1 MMGSLQEPPRVNSAI
16 SPRRRQK
23 TGTMTRIVLLIS
35 FIILFSRLIFI
46 LPAAFEHHQ
55 QQKAIPEPVTA
66 TSNDTR

>member
-1 MMGSLQEPPRVNSAI
+1 MNSAI

-35 FIILFSRLIFI
+35 FIILVSRLIFI

-55 QQKAIPEPVTA
+55 QQKTIPEPVVIT
-66 TSNDTR
+66 TGDTR

>member
-1 MMGSLQEPPRVNSAI
+1 MNSAI

-46 LPAAFEHHQ
+46 LPAAFELHQ
-55 QQKAIPEPVTA
+55 QL
-66 TSNDTR
+66 

>member
-1 MMGSLQEPPRVNSAI
+1 MNSAI

-55 QQKAIPEPVTA
+55 QQKTPVEPVAVT
-66 TSNDTR
+66 TGDTR

>member
-1 MMGSLQEPPRVNSAI
+1 MNSAI

-23 TGTMTRIVLLIS
+23 TGAMTRIVLLIS

-55 QQKAIPEPVTA
+55 QQKSLPEPVA
-66 TSNDTR
+66 VSSGDTR

>member
-1 MMGSLQEPPRVNSAI
+1 MNSAI

-46 LPAAFEHHQ
+46 LPADFEHHQ
-55 QQKAIPEPVTA
+55 QQKTIPEPVVIT
-66 TSNDTR
+66 TGDTR

>member
-1 MMGSLQEPPRVNSAI
+1 VNSAI

-55 QQKAIPEPVTA
+55 QQKSLSEPTA
-66 TSNDTR
+66 VSSGDTR